1 MSLLSLFNV
10 SLLNKINKQNNNKTS
25 YCPQTSERYVIL
37 FIVIKKK
44 KKKNVNGFYLSTNHV
59 KFWTVYKY
67 VHQCS
72 ARIRQLTSTGLC
84 LVILVWNK
92 QLPSKVG
99 IVQ

>member
-44 KKKNVNGFYLSTNHV
+44 KMLMDFI
-59 KFWTVYKY
+59 
-67 VHQCS
+67 C
-72 ARIRQLTSTGLC
+72 QLTM
-84 LVILVWNK
+84 
-92 QLPSKVG
+92 
-99 IVQ
+99 